1 MNSDNVTNP
10 KNDFGNLLI
19 DYLPRLVRLA
29 EKNMSSGLK
38 KRVDPDEM
46 ANSVLG
52 SVIRMQAE
60 GKLMVDIENSSE
72 FGSLITTI
80 ALNKIRK
87 KARFHQSQ
95 KRDYRREIAPSDEG
109 PTLAEML
116 QQAGDPTD
124 ADGASLARILERLEE
139 SLDED
144 GKIVLA
150 GKREKRI
157 AEEIAG
163 KLNGG
168 KGRSTKTVQRI
179 WERIHDLAKSLSEE
193 DA

>member
-1 MNSDNVTNP
+1 MASDDVTNP

-87 KARFHQSQ
+87 KARFHQ
-95 KRDYRREIAPSDEG
+95 RDYRREIAPSDEG

-150 GKREKRI
+150 GKREKLI